1 MADQREY
8 WLDGYN
14 GPCQSG
20 TFYRSKIHLEIE
32 EFETKFKT
40 KVVAIKLS
48 PDYESGKA
56 SWTVEFIREGTKE
69 QFEEYIKQYHPETL
83 KTLATGTDEIHEA
96 EEADED

>member
-1 MADQREY
+1 MAKDREY

-14 GPCQSG
+14 GPVQSG
-20 TFYRSKIHLEIE
+20 AFYRSKIHLDIE
-32 EFETKFKT
+32 EFESKFKT

-69 QFEEYIKQYHPETL
+69 QFEEYIKKYHSETL
-83 KTLATGTDEIHEA
+83 KALATGTDEIHDA
-96 EEADED
+96 EEIDGD

>member
-1 MADQREY
+1 MAKDREY

-14 GPCQSG
+14 GPVQSG
-20 TFYRSKIHLEIE
+20 AFYRSKIHLDIE
-32 EFETKFKT
+32 EVESKFKT

-69 QFEEYIKQYHPETL
+69 QFEEYIKKYHPETL
-83 KTLATGTDEIHEA
+83 KALATGTDEIHDA
-96 EEADED
+96 EEIDGD

>member
-1 MADQREY
+1 MAKDREY

-14 GPCQSG
+14 GPVQSG
-20 TFYRSKIHLEIE
+20 AFYRSKIHLDIE
-32 EFETKFKT
+32 EFESKFKT

-69 QFEEYIKQYHPETL
+69 QFEEYIKLYHSSTL
-83 KTLATGTDEIHEA
+83 KTLVTGTDEIHDA
-96 EEADED
+96 EEIDGD

>member
-1 MADQREY
+1 MAKDREY

-14 GPCQSG
+14 GPVQSG
-20 TFYRSKIHLEIE
+20 AFYRSKIHLDIE
-32 EFETKFKT
+32 EFESKFKT

-69 QFEEYIKQYHPETL
+69 QFKEYIKKYHPETL
-83 KTLATGTDEIHEA
+83 KALATGTDEIHDA
-96 EEADED
+96 EEIDGD